1 MIAAIIIYVVKG
13 AREYCKHI
21 LIVVYFICTKS
32 DDCIN
37 ILTIKELKYEE
48 VDMENQ
54 NQIGHGKAV
63 ASLVLGIIGAI
74 FWFFGYSSILSII
87 LGIIGIVLSS
97 MAKKEGNNEGIRTAG
112 FVLSLIALIGGTIV
126 FLACVACVG
135 GLAAI
140 GASMY

>member
-1 MIAAIIIYVVKG
+1 
-13 AREYCKHI
+13 
-21 LIVVYFICTKS
+21 
-32 DDCIN
+32 
-37 ILTIKELKYEE
+37 
-48 VDMENQ
+48 MENQ

-112 FVLSLIALIGGTIV
+112 FVLSLIALIGGAIV